1 MNNTDNKLLIRAQ
14 KSALCQSRSEATS
27 TLTFSPLAWLKLR
40 LFLHGDD
47 VEVGGFGI
55 SSDDDLLYI
64 EDFVTVKQN
73 VTLASVEFDDTAVAD
88 HFDRCAD
95 EGIAPSRCGRI
106 WIHTHPGSS
115 PQPSFT
121 DENTFERVFGACDWA
136 VMAIVARSG
145 ATYGR
150 LRFSAGPGGETL
162 IPLVVDWERFPEDLL
177 DLEGAMDQCFAE
189 WMDEYGRN
197 IHQRPALDLKVT
209 AKPPALA
216 LLDRLDELD
225 ELYDRQM
232 LTDDFSQSFEE
243 SSAQEVYP
251 WA

>member
-1 MNNTDNKLLIRAQ
+1 MNNKPPIRAQ
-14 KSALCQSRSEATS
+14 KSALCQSRSETIS

-55 SSDDDLLYI
+55 SSDHDLLYI
-64 EDFVTVKQN
+64 EDFFTVKQT
-73 VTLASVEFDDTAVAD
+73 VTIASVEFDDAAVAD

-162 IPLVVDWERFPEDLL
+162 IPLAVDWERFPQDLL
-177 DLEGAMDQCFAE
+177 DQEEMMDQRFAD

-197 IHQRPALDLKVT
+197 IHHRPALNLKEA
-209 AKPPALA
+209 AKPPARA
-216 LLDRLDELD
+216 VPDRVDELD
-225 ELYDRQM
+225 ELYDQQILM
-232 LTDDFSQSFEE
+232 DDFSSSFD
-243 SSAQEVYP
+243 
-251 WA
+251 